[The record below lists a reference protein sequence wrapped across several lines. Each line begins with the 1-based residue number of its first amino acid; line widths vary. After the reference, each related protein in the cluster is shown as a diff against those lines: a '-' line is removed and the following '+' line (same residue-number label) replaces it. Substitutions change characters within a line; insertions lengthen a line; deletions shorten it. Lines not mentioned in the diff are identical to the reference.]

1 MTLRVF
7 MPRTDSPFP
16 PPTPSLALAQ
26 AADQFMIDHL
36 KQLCERA
43 LQHVVN
49 QDTVDILQE
58 LADRTNALQLRE
70 ICAHFTRNHRS
81 PSLGGVAL
89 RVEELEIGGDT
100 PAAMM
105 D

>member
-1 MTLRVF
+1 
-7 MPRTDSPFP
+7 
-16 PPTPSLALAQ
+16 
-26 AADQFMIDHL
+26 MIDHL

-49 QDTVDILQE
+49 QDTVDILQQ

-70 ICAHFTRNHRS
+70 ICAHFSRNYCS
-81 PSLGGVAL
+81 PLLTGVAL
-89 RVEELEIGGDT
+89 SVEELEVGGGVPT